1 MSEQHHG
8 GASQS
13 TEPAAGSSSATDVS
27 LREYT
32 SRDAYWLDRHFTAEI
47 ASLRRETHAATNAER
62 AVGVAADE
70 ASERLKAHN
79 GLIEQM
85 RAQAEHFASRDALDD
100 AKEASNRRLEKV
112 ERFQAALVGGMI
124 IVSAIGVAN
133 LVKVFTG

>member
-1 MSEQHHG
+1 MSEPHHG

-27 LREYT
+27 LREY
-32 SRDAYWLDRHFTAEI
+32 DRHFTAEI
-47 ASLRRETHAATNAER
+47 ASLRRETHAATTNAER